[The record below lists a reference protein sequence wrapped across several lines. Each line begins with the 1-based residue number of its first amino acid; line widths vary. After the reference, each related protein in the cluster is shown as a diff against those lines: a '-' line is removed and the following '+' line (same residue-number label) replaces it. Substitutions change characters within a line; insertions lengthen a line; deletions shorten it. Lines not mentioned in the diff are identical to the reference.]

1 MGNIAARFG
10 RIIIN
15 DPYEIQSLLV
25 CVGSSILVTRMRDNC
40 DAHQIL
46 LFLLCN
52 ESLILVKPGVATC
65 SSLS

>member
-1 MGNIAARFG
+1 MGNIAASFG
-10 RIIIN
+10 GIIIN

-40 DAHQIL
+40 DTHQIL

-52 ESLILVKPGVATC
+52 ESLILVKPGVA

>member
-46 LFLLCN
+46 FLLCN
-52 ESLILVKPGVATC
+52 ESSIFVKLGVA

>member
-52 ESLILVKPGVATC
+52 ESSIFVKLGVA

>member
-52 ESLILVKPGVATC
+52 ESSILVKPGVA

>member
-1 MGNIAARFG
+1 MGNIAASFG

-25 CVGSSILVTRMRDNC
+25 CVGSSILVTRMRDDC
-40 DAHQIL
+40 DAHHIL

-52 ESLILVKPGVATC
+52 ESSILVKPGVA
-65 SSLS
+65 SSLP

>member
-52 ESLILVKPGVATC
+52 ESLILVKPGVA

>member
-10 RIIIN
+10 RVIIN

-52 ESLILVKPGVATC
+52 ESSILVKLGVA

>member
-1 MGNIAARFG
+1 MGNIAASFG

-40 DAHQIL
+40 DAHQTL

-52 ESLILVKPGVATC
+52 ESLILVKPGVA